1 MEKILILDFGG
12 QYSQLIARRVREQ
25 HVYAEIEPFRRFD
38 PERIRKEEC
47 KGIILTGGPDSVYAA
62 DAPRCGAELLR
73 MGIPVLGICY
83 GFQLLADLAGGIV
96 EQAETGEYGKTLLC
110 AHGDPMF
117 SGMPGESI
125 CWMSHRDAVKQLPP
139 GFSVT
144 AHTADCPIAAFS
156 CEAEKLYGV
165 QFHPE
170 VMHTEY
176 GSKFLQNYLFG
187 ICGCS
192 ADWRMGDWIKRTVSR
207 YREELKG
214 KRTILALSG
223 GVDSSVAAAL
233 LYRAI
238 GQDLICVF
246 VDHGLLRMNE
256 GDLVEQTFRDRMG
269 LPLIRVNAEKRFLAA
284 LSGVTDPER
293 KRRIIGETFIR
304 VFEETARQAGDIRV
318 LAQGTIYPDV
328 IESGASG
335 AAVIK
340 SHHNVGGLPERM
352 AFERIVEP
360 LRLLFKDEV
369 REVGEK
375 LGLPKQLL
383 WRQPFP
389 GPGLAVR
396 VLGIVT
402 EERLDLLRRADAIF
416 TEELER
422 AGGDL
427 ADQYFAVLTDQHSVG
442 VQGDSRTY
450 GFTVALRA
458 VRTGDFMT
466 AEWARLPYELLE
478 RASSRITNE
487 IGGITRVVYDIT
499 AKPPATV
506 EWE

>member
-25 HVYAEIEPFRRFD
+25 HVYAEIEPYRKFD
-38 PERIRKEEC
+38 PDAVSFQDCR
-47 KGIILTGGPDSVYAA
+47 GIILTGGPDSVYAA
-62 DAPRCGAELLR
+62 DAPRCGREILKT
-73 MGIPVLGICY
+73 GVPVLGICY
-83 GFQLLADLAGGIV
+83 GCQLLADLSGGTV
-96 EQAETGEYGKTLLC
+96 GEAETGEYGKTLVRTDGSALFR
-110 AHGDPMF
+110 GI
-117 SGMPGESI
+117 PGESV

-139 GFSVT
+139 GFTAS
-144 AHTADCPIAAFS
+144 AHTADCPVAAFS
-156 CEAEKLYGV
+156 NEAEKLYGV

-170 VMHTEY
+170 VTHTEY
-176 GSKFLQNYLFG
+176 GTEIIRNYLFG
-187 ICGCS
+187 ICGCG
-192 ADWRMGDWIKRTVSR
+192 AEWRMDDWIERTVSR
-207 YREELKG
+207 YHEELKG
-214 KRTILALSG
+214 RRTVLALSG

-238 GQDLICVF
+238 GQDLTCVF

-256 GDLVEQTFRDRMG
+256 GELVERTFRDGIG
-269 LPLIRVNAEKRFLAA
+269 LPLIRVNAGERFLAA
-284 LSGVTDPER
+284 LSGVTEPER

-304 VFEETARQAGDIRV
+304 VFEETAKKAGDIRV

-360 LRLLFKDEV
+360 LRFLFKDEV
-369 REVGEK
+369 REVGRR

-383 WRQPFP
+383 GRQPFP

-396 VLGIVT
+396 ILGEVT
-402 EERLDLLRRADAIF
+402 EERLDLLRKADAIF

-427 ADQYFAVLTDQHSVG
+427 ADQYFAVLTDQRSVG

-450 GFTVALRA
+450 GCTVALRA

-487 IGGITRVVYDIT
+487 VGGINRVVYDIT